1 MRKSGGDRDVR
12 IQVARK
18 HAAKLK
24 RAVKAAKL
32 PKTTRKQVRYVRSG
46 RTVTL
51 VVKGARRS
59 TNDHARGEWVR
70 RIVGRLDKRG
80 VKVLFAQ
87 L

>member
-1 MRKSGGDRDVR
+1 MR

-24 RAVKAAKL
+24 RAVRAAKL
-32 PKTTRKQVRYVRSG
+32 PKTARKQVRYVRSG

-59 TNDHARGEWVR
+59 GNDHRRGEWVR